1 MKHRMLRVNE
11 VVKRELSGIVAR
23 EVSFEGALV
32 TINHVNVNPDLK
44 SAHVFVSV
52 LGSEKAE
59 TVMTRLEEH
68 RVAFQAEL
76 ARRVTMK
83 YTPHLLFISMNR
95 SRAARVSSKFCNRS
109 TATAKNPSERSQVRA
124 NRPGASRKSTV
135 CGSWSCPPGW
145 RRSREP
151 ARARPFPQK
160 TRQRRSHL
168 ERRRHA

>member
-83 YTPHLLFISMNR
+83 YTPHLLFHLDESITR
-95 SRAARVSSKFCNRS
+95 GSRIGELLQQIDGGSK
-109 TATAKNPSERSQVRA
+109 KPE
-124 NRPGASRKSTV
+124 
-135 CGSWSCPPGW
+135 
-145 RRSREP
+145 
-151 ARARPFPQK
+151 
-160 TRQRRSHL
+160 
-168 ERRRHA
+168 

>member
-83 YTPHLLFISMNR
+83 YTPHLLFHLDESIAR
-95 SRAARVSSKFCNRS
+95 GSRIVEILQEIDRGSK
-109 TATAKNPSERSQVRA
+109 KPE
-124 NRPGASRKSTV
+124 
-135 CGSWSCPPGW
+135 
-145 RRSREP
+145 
-151 ARARPFPQK
+151 
-160 TRQRRSHL
+160 
-168 ERRRHA
+168 